1 MNIAI
6 NFCSEAYRRFVNE
19 RLESIFEDTDSDYD
33 GVRFLQDIARDM
45 TIRFYDY
52 LMPNN
57 ITLDELADDEDPVL
71 ALLANL
77 MLQLKKVCPNV
88 VVIGFYPVD
97 LKGHVIA
104 VIQSPAV
111 EMSVSSITQVLGREL
126 HDQH

>member
-6 NFCSEAYRRFVNE
+6 NFYSEPYRRFVNE
-19 RLESIFEDTDSDYD
+19 RLESIFEDTDVDYD
-33 GVRFLQDIARDM
+33 GIRFLQDIARDM
-45 TIRFYDY
+45 TIRFFDY

-57 ITLDELADDEDPVL
+57 ITLDELATDDDAVI
-71 ALLANL
+71 AMLANL
-77 MLQLKKVCPNV
+77 MIHIGKIYPGV

-111 EMSVSSITQVLGREL
+111 EVSVSSITQVLGREV
-126 HDQH
+126 